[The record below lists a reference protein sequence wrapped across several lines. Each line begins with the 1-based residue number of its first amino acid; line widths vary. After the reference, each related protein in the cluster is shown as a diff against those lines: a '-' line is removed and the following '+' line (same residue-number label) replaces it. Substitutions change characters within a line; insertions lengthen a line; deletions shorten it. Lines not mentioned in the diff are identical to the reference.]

1 MSCSLTMSA
10 DNSSLEA
17 MMALGQWANIGTP
30 IEVYL
35 HSSEMAVE
43 EINIEFTIGDDVQTA
58 TLPVSIEAGTITK
71 IELPFA
77 VNGPAHTYQPYTL
90 HINSAAGDVELQGT
104 VGIVDNSWHRNLLV
118 EEGTGTWCGNC
129 PRGIVAMRLLKEK
142 YPDTFVGMTLHYANS
157 AHSEVMDYHD
167 YGRFMIDNG
176 YITMFPSSTINRR
189 YHDIDPFNDILE
201 GGIYDEMLRE
211 ATPASFSLK
220 GEYINDYMAVR
231 LTATTAF
238 DIIDPTHEYR
248 IAFACIENDIHQPGD
263 DRYKQ
268 FNNYGNNAYGEFYG
282 YEKYP
287 SWIPSEEM
295 WYQEVVRFI
304 TDMNG
309 TPGSLPA
316 TLSLN
321 EEYEYTVDMDIPAN
335 VLNGE
340 NACYIGMLIDA
351 TTQEILNCAEISADE
366 VDRGSEVPLFY
377 DGFRYGLIGKNYVR
391 YDLDGNKPFSSINLE
406 VGDAWGIGEEDGNY
420 YAFSTSYYSTSG
432 TSDDWLITPEI
443 DVEDVSSVSLTWR
456 ARSSNTKYKDG
467 YEVLL
472 SITGS
477 EVADFSLLETFTK
490 EEAVWTVHQ
499 LTIDTQDVQHLRIA
513 FRNTTKNGEKL
524 YVDDIRMERNETTP
538 TYLNAVNPSTNS
550 LHSIRYDLSG
560 RCLTDASYKRGI
572 VIERNADG
580 HYIKRINQ

>member
-30 IEVYL
+30 NEVYL

-43 EINIEFTIGDDVQTA
+43 EINIEFTIGDEVQTA

-71 IELPFA
+71 VELPFA
-77 VNGPAHTYQPYTL
+77 VNGPAHTYQPY
-90 HINSAAGDVELQGT
+90 
-104 VGIVDNSWHRNLLV
+104 
-118 EEGTGTWCGNC
+118 
-129 PRGIVAMRLLKEK
+129 
-142 YPDTFVGMTLHYANS
+142 
-157 AHSEVMDYHD
+157 
-167 YGRFMIDNG
+167 
-176 YITMFPSSTINRR
+176 
-189 YHDIDPFNDILE
+189 
-201 GGIYDEMLRE
+201 
-211 ATPASFSLK
+211 
-220 GEYINDYMAVR
+220 
-231 LTATTAF
+231 
-238 DIIDPTHEYR
+238 
-248 IAFACIENDIHQPGD
+248 IHQPGD

-316 TLSLN
+316 TPTLN
-321 EEYEYTVDMDIPAN
+321 ETYEYTVDMDIPAN
-335 VLNGE
+335 ILNGE

-406 VGDAWGIGEEDGNY
+406 IGDAWGIDQEDGDY
-420 YAFSTSYYSTSG
+420 YAFSTSYYSPGG
-432 TSDDWLITPEI
+432 TSDDWLITPEVNVADI
-443 DVEDVSSVSLTWR
+443 DGLTLSWR
-456 ARSSNTKYKDG
+456 ARSSSSKYKDG
-467 YEVLL
+467 YEVLI
-472 SITGS
+472 STTGS
-477 EVADFSLLETFTK
+477 DTDDFTPLQTIAK
-490 EEAVWTVHQ
+490 EEAAWTDRQ
-499 LTIDTQDVQHLRIA
+499 WDGRRYLTKQEPDRLAAHL
-513 FRNTTKNGEKL
+513 L
-524 YVDDIRMERNETTP
+524 PVC
-538 TYLNAVNPSTNS
+538 
-550 LHSIRYDLSG
+550 RYAAG
-560 RCLTDASYKRGI
+560 TGTEQRRG
-572 VIERNADG
+572 
-580 HYIKRINQ
+580 